1 MVKLTKQT
9 EERHSES
16 RMRQIRKSGSM
27 RGREASDGFSPYST
41 LVTVYRVTHVL
52 GSHPP
57 RVESSGSGGQV
68 SLGRLM
74 PRTRGR
80 GGQVLRA
87 ICMSRFV
94 QAVGS
99 VAAQAIEA

>member
-41 LVTVYRVTHVL
+41 
-52 GSHPP
+52 HP
-57 RVESSGSGGQV
+57 EK
-68 SLGRLM
+68 
-74 PRTRGR
+74 
-80 GGQVLRA
+80 A
-87 ICMSRFV
+87 
-94 QAVGS
+94 
-99 VAAQAIEA
+99 

>member
-41 LVTVYRVTHVL
+41 LNVHEVMGGIDIDIIQTHV
-52 GSHPP
+52 SYAFEAFEVRII
-57 RVESSGSGGQV
+57 RV
-68 SLGRLM
+68 
-74 PRTRGR
+74 
-80 GGQVLRA
+80 
-87 ICMSRFV
+87 
-94 QAVGS
+94 
-99 VAAQAIEA
+99 

>member
-41 LVTVYRVTHVL
+41 LSRMRLRSRRREPVDSSRASALIFRVRL
-52 GSHPP
+52 PP
-57 RVESSGSGGQV
+57 WAEKLPG
-68 SLGRLM
+68 
-74 PRTRGR
+74 
-80 GGQVLRA
+80 
-87 ICMSRFV
+87 
-94 QAVGS
+94 
-99 VAAQAIEA
+99 